1 MVEGKEARVAREDEG
16 RDNQGHSVPWLPMSL
31 EYVGRVDEVL
41 RSGGGKLTVPAAD
54 PGEPRKETPH

>member
-1 MVEGKEARVAREDEG
+1 VAREDEG